1 MVNTVLFDLDGTLLN
16 RDVSIQNFASDQYER
31 LTDRIGNIPKEIYV
45 SRFIELDNRG
55 YVWKDKVYQQIVK
68 EFHIEGITWEG
79 LLADYLAYFKHFCVP
94 FPGLQSMLKKLK
106 AKSISL
112 GIITNG
118 FTHFQMSNIDALG
131 IKEFFDIMLISESE
145 GIKKPD
151 IQIFNRAIHY
161 LKSTPQHCIFVGD
174 HPINDIDGAKNAGMI
189 TVWKKDNQWEKV
201 NADFAIDQL
210 TEIIEI
216 VEKLQSRSAVTNLQT

>member
-1 MVNTVLFDLDGTLLN
+1 LVNTVLFDLDGTLLN

-31 LTDRIGNIPKEIYV
+31 LTDRIGNIPKEVYV

-79 LLADYLAYFKHFCVP
+79 LLANYLAHFKNFCVP
-94 FPGLQSMLKKLK
+94 FSGLQTMLKKLK

-112 GIITNG
+112 GLITNG
-118 FTHFQMSNIDALG
+118 FSHFQMSNIAALR
-131 IKEFFDIMLISESE
+131 IKEFFDIILISESE

-151 IQIFNRAIHY
+151 IQIFNRAIHH
-161 LKSTPQHCIFVGD
+161 LKSTPQDCMFVGD
-174 HPINDIDGAKNAGMI
+174 HPINDIDGAKHAGMI

-201 NADFAIDQL
+201 NADFTIDQL

-216 VEKLQSRSAVTNLQT
+216 VEELQNRSAVTS